1 MFVDQLG
8 HVLRRESGA
17 PSESG
22 QSAQAMLKLNLVG
35 FSGRAP
41 TTLERALRRMRD
53 LIDLSLAEA
62 RLRASLEPQWE
73 QVRVADVFDYVKG
86 TFPARAACL
95 RSRFRIR
102 EPTPARQP

>member
-22 QSAQAMLKLNLVG
+22 QSAEAMLKLNLVG

-53 LIDLSLAEA
+53 LIDRSLAEV

-73 QVRVADVFDYVKG
+73 QVRLADEVPNSRAD
-86 TFPARAACL
+86 ARSSALNPRA
-95 RSRFRIR
+95 SRI
-102 EPTPARQP
+102 ED